1 VKRKRTEIMIEIDEV
16 IQLGTDRGRTSR
28 AWCSTCGSETSI
40 ITSEQAATTAQTM
53 LDQPHESIAAGGL
66 HFLKTPDG
74 RLWVCV
80 NSLD

>member
-1 VKRKRTEIMIEIDEV
+1 MIEIDEV
-16 IQLGTDRGRTSR
+16 IQLGTDRQRATR
-28 AWCSTCGSETSI
+28 AWCAACGNETSI
-40 ITSEQAATTAQTM
+40 ITSEQAAATAQTV
-53 LDQPHESIAAGGL
+53 LDQSHEGIAAGGL